1 MRRSAGAGAAA
12 AFMVVVALAAGA
24 RPAAAHPRLR
34 DVDPSPKAT
43 VPGPLPQV
51 TLRFTESPDWKLSRV
66 DVTDADGRSVLVGAP
81 VLNGAEGRFPLRAG
95 ASGAMLVSWLV
106 VGDDAHPVQGQFV
119 FAVVPPAGS
128 EGPTALSTQLL
139 SLSRRAGAFEGRA
152 GAAGLGW
159 LIRGGRSLE
168 ILLLYVVL
176 GVLLVR
182 AVVLRPSLAGAQ
194 AGGGSSFAAEPPYRL
209 LLAAGAGSA
218 LLMPVLFWLYA
229 DRVRGLVDGAAIGDV
244 LSSSLGTVWETKAAL
259 WAVFAAVCLVG
270 LRRQGRAAGDRSRN
284 GLLLALALSITAAFV
299 LNTHARSA
307 TPTVIFGLLMWSHV
321 LVTAFWAGGLLALL
335 LLVFPSRDSEAVW
348 VAVGRFSRI
357 MTVTAGV
364 IVASGIV
371 MLARLGGGWKS
382 LSCSDFGVVAEFKV
396 AIVAVALAIGAV
408 NNRLVANRRRLAA
421 GRGVGAGR
429 SRSIESLRRI
439 VMAEAAVLVSVLLLS
454 AALGE
459 TELPPL
465 LKGRLLPGEAQE
477 TVQPGLFGSGCR
489 S

>member
-1 MRRSAGAGAAA
+1 
-12 AFMVVVALAAGA
+12 MVAVALAAGA
-24 RPAAAHPRLR
+24 PPAAAHPRLR
-34 DVDPSPKAT
+34 DVNPTPQAT
-43 VPGPLPQV
+43 VPGPLPLV

-66 DVTDADGRSVLVGAP
+66 DVTDTDGRSVLEGPP
-81 VLNGAEGRFPLRAG
+81 VLAGAEGRFPLQAG
-95 ASGAMLVSWLV
+95 ATGAMLVSWLV

-119 FAVVPPAGS
+119 FAVTGDLVRGPAGS
-128 EGPTALSTQLL
+128 AGQAALSSQLL
-139 SLSRRAGAFEGRA
+139 SLSRGAGAFQGRA

-176 GVLLVR
+176 GVLLLR
-182 AVVLRPSLAGAQ
+182 AVVLRPSLARTPAQ

-229 DRVRGLVDGAAIGDV
+229 DRVRGLVAGTGIGDV
-244 LSSSLGTVWETKAAL
+244 LSSSLGTVWEAKAAL
-259 WAVFAAVCLVG
+259 WAVFAAVCIVG
-270 LRRQGRAAGDRSRN
+270 LRRRDRAAGERSRD
-284 GLLLALALSITAAFV
+284 GLLLALALSVTAAFV

-307 TPTVIFGLLMWSHV
+307 TPILIFTPLMWSHV

-335 LLVFPSRDSEAVW
+335 LLVFPSRDPEAVW
-348 VAVGRFSRI
+348 AAVGRFSRI

-364 IVASGIV
+364 IVVSGIV
-371 MLARLGGGWKS
+371 MLAKLGGGWKS
-382 LSCSDFGVVAEFKV
+382 LSCTDFGVVAQFKV

-408 NNRLVANRRRLAA
+408 NNRLVANRRRLATGPGARA
-421 GRGVGAGR
+421 GRR
-429 SRSIESLRRI
+429 RSIDSLRRI
-439 VMAEAAVLVSVLLLS
+439 VMAEAAVLVTVLLLS

-477 TVQPGLFGSGCR
+477 SVRPGLFASGCR

>member
-1 MRRSAGAGAAA
+1 MRPSAGAGAAV
-12 AFMVVVALAAGA
+12 AFVVVVALAAGA

-34 DVDPSPKAT
+34 DVNPPPKAT

-66 DVTDADGRSVLVGAP
+66 DVTDADGRSVLAGPPA
-81 VLNGAEGRFPLRAG
+81 LSGAEGRFPLRDG
-95 ASGAMLVSWLV
+95 VSGALLVSWLV
-106 VGDDAHPVQGQFV
+106 VSDDAHPVQGQFA
-119 FAVVPPAGS
+119 FAVTPPAGS
-128 EGPTALSTQLL
+128 VGQAALSTQLL
-139 SLSRRAGAFEGRA
+139 SLSRGAGAFQGRA

-176 GVLLVR
+176 GVLLLR
-182 AVVLRPSLAGAQ
+182 AVVLRPSLAPGQ
-194 AGGGSSFAAEPPYRL
+194 AGGGWPLAAEPPYRL

-229 DRVRGLVDGAAIGDV
+229 DRVRGVVAGAGIGDV
-244 LSSSLGTVWETKAAL
+244 LSSSLGTVWEAKAAL
-259 WAVFAAVCLVG
+259 WAVFTAVCIAG
-270 LRRQGRAAGDRSRN
+270 LRRRDRVARERSRD
-284 GLLLALALSITAAFV
+284 GLLLALALSVTAAFV

-307 TPTVIFGLLMWSHV
+307 TPIFVFTPLMWSHV
-321 LVTAFWAGGLLALL
+321 LLTAFWAGGLLALL
-335 LLVFPSRDSEAVW
+335 LLVFPSRDPEAVW
-348 VAVGRFSRI
+348 TAVGRFSRI

-371 MLARLGGGWKS
+371 MLAKLGGGWKS
-382 LSCSDFGVVAEFKV
+382 LSCTDFGVVAQFKV

-421 GRGVGAGR
+421 GPGVRAGR
-429 SRSIESLRRI
+429 SRSIDSLRRI

-477 TVQPGLFGSGCR
+477 SVRPGLFASGCR